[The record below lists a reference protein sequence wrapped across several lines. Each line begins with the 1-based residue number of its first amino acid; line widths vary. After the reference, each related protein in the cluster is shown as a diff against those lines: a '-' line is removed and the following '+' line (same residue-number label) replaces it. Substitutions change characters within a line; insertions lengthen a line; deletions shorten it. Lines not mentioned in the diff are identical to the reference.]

1 MPEKKGAR
9 LDFDERWEI
18 EDMLKES
25 SPFREIARK
34 LGVSP
39 TTVSSEVKLN
49 RAFFKPKAMQSRTL
63 RRRPNSASCRSACR
77 CRLRHGRSMRD
88 KAQPCR
94 SPGTSSSATAPS
106 PAPKGGASARRLS
119 ARSAESAT
127 YCTFEKVQYVAS
139 RAQAAH
145 DARLRGLC
153 RHRLRTELKDMV
165 GKVKGLLAQGQSI

>member
-77 CRLRHGRSMRD
+77 CRLRHGG
-88 KAQPCR
+88 AC
-94 SPGTSSSATAPS
+94 GT
-106 PAPKGGASARRLS
+106 KRNL
-119 ARSAESAT
+119 
-127 YCTFEKVQYVAS
+127 VAVPVL
-139 RAQAAH
+139 RA
-145 DARLRGLC
+145 ARLRL
-153 RHRLRTELKDMV
+153 RLRLKAARV
-165 GKVKGLLAQGQSI
+165 RAVRLRYLNNARVTARS

>member
-49 RAFFKPKAMQSRTL
+49 RAFFKPKAMQS
-63 RRRPNSASCRSACR
+63 
-77 CRLRHGRSMRD
+77 
-88 KAQPCR
+88 
-94 SPGTSSSATAPS
+94 
-106 PAPKGGASARRLS
+106 ARRSS

-127 YCTFEKVQYVAS
+127 YCTFEKVLYVAS